1 MAKSVGSSSSE
12 YSEISDGYDVSSSE
26 LSTSSESSSEEEI
39 RRKGKAPAKRRKT
52 VKGDEVNSRTATS
65 TKKKT
70 SQGKS
75 LNASE
80 MEELTSWIYSA
91 EEIKR
96 VEDHLRSTMLSDPR
110 IKGEGKRFAEHLF
123 CDTEKQDFQLLAQVL
138 NADRRSV

>member
-1 MAKSVGSSSSE
+1 MAKTVGSSPSE

-39 RRKGKAPAKRRKT
+39 GRKGKAPAKMRKT
-52 VKGDEVNSRTATS
+52 VKGDEVNSRTTTS

-70 SQGKS
+70 SQDKS

-91 EEIKR
+91 EEIKGWK
-96 VEDHLRSTMLSDPR
+96 T
-110 IKGEGKRFAEHLF
+110 I
-123 CDTEKQDFQLLAQVL
+123 
-138 NADRRSV
+138 